1 VWVSSYLLREAPV
14 SVLTKSFLGGSLDV
28 SLSLV
33 LQISKSRNLD
43 FGTLFQIQ
51 EPWDLGSK
59 IGSSFM
65 YIAYTLFKIGI
76 CTGTHS
82 FTIK

>member
-1 VWVSSYLLREAPV
+1 MMQQVTSYNRCNSVVSSYLLREAPV

-33 LQISKSRNLD
+33 LQISKSGNLD

-51 EPWDLGSK
+51 EPWGLVPKLGPVS
-59 IGSSFM
+59 
-65 YIAYTLFKIGI
+65 
-76 CTGTHS
+76 CT
-82 FTIK
+82 